1 MQTFAY
7 ICTELQIS
15 LDRLLSAVILANMTA
30 KRTPEE
36 VRHGLKTFTERAFLE
51 DREHLRA
58 RGYASSKQ
66 NRALADQNREKGLK
80 DIQYLPREEKRDL
93 TRVARRKRAK
103 AVYQAY
109 VRAVLDGTPLSVVA
123 ERFGLTEMGVNR
135 IVRERACWIDVK
147 TAAEVEAA
155 LLVQVNQLV
164 QRADDLSAS
173 LDNEL
178 NLIEKRKMS
187 GKNGDY
193 YEIEQTL
200 GAGKDGVAISRRLPF
215 HRARKMLLKERMGVT
230 VDVLSGIRKL
240 LPDNV
245 LKVHI
250 GDVFQQ
256 MDDKPLM
263 DRIQKLRDQREVLI
277 SGLEV
282 K

>member
-1 MQTFAY
+1 MA
-7 ICTELQIS
+7 
-15 LDRLLSAVILANMTA
+15 A
-30 KRTPEE
+30 
-36 VRHGLKTFTERAFLE
+36 
-51 DREHLRA
+51 
-58 RGYASSKQ
+58 
-66 NRALADQNREKGLK
+66 QNREKGLK
-80 DIQYLPREEKRDL
+80 DVQYLPKEEKREL
-93 TRVARRKRAK
+93 GRVARRKRAK
-103 AVYQAY
+103 SVYQAY

-123 ERFGLTEMGVNR
+123 DRFGLTEMGVQR
-135 IVRERACWIDVK
+135 IARERGCWIDLK
-147 TAAEVEAA
+147 TAAEVEAV

-164 QRADDLSAS
+164 ARADDLSAA

-178 NLIEKRKMS
+178 NLIEGRFKKGDN
-187 GKNGDY
+187 GKY
-193 YEIEQTL
+193 YEVEQTL

-230 VDVLSGIRKL
+230 SDVLAGIRKL

-263 DRIQKLRDQREVLI
+263 DRIQVLQSQRDKL
-277 SGLEV
+277 LEV

>member
-1 MQTFAY
+1 MRPKDTG
-7 ICTELQIS
+7 
-15 LDRLLSAVILANMTA
+15 
-30 KRTPEE
+30 
-36 VRHGLKTFTERAFLE
+36 GLKTFTERAFVE
-51 DREHLRA
+51 DQERLRA
-58 RGYASSKQ
+58 LGYSYSRE
-66 NRALADQNREKGLK
+66 NRALNPPKKSEVG
-80 DIQYLPREEKRDL
+80 P
-93 TRVARRKRAK
+93 VSRRKRAK

-109 VRAVLDGTPLSVVA
+109 IRATLDGTPLSVVA
-123 ERFGLTEMGVNR
+123 DRFGLTEASIMR
-135 IVRERACWIDVK
+135 IARDRACWIDVK
-147 TAAEVEAA
+147 TAAEVEAV

-164 QRADDLSAS
+164 ARADDLSAS

-178 NLIEKRKMS
+178 NVIEGRFKKDE
-187 GKNGDY
+187 NGDY

-215 HRARKMLLKERMGVT
+215 HRARKMLLKERMAVSL
-230 VDVLSGIRKL
+230 DVLSGIRKL

-263 DRIQKLRDQREVLI
+263 DRIQVLQAQRDNLMD
-277 SGLEV
+277 SSMEV

>member
-1 MQTFAY
+1 
-7 ICTELQIS
+7 
-15 LDRLLSAVILANMTA
+15 MTA
-30 KRTPEE
+30 KRTDGFNTM
-36 VRHGLKTFTERAFLE
+36 RNRAFRE
-51 DREHLRA
+51 DSERLSR
-58 RGYASSKQ
+58 RGLSWQKH
-66 NRALADQNREKGLK
+66 NRALAQKTKEGGSVADFHRSSA
-80 DIQYLPREEKRDL
+80 EEKRPIE
-93 TRVARRKRAK
+93 RVARRKRAK

-109 VRAVLDGTPLSVVA
+109 VRAILDGTPLSVVA
-123 ERFGLTEMGVNR
+123 ERFGLTEMGINR

-147 TAAEVEAA
+147 TAAEVEAV

-164 QRADDLSAS
+164 ARADDLSAS

-187 GKNGDY
+187 GENGDY

-230 VDVLSGIRKL
+230 VDVLAGIRKL

-256 MDDKPLM
+256 MDDRPLM
-263 DRIQKLRDQREVLI
+263 DRIQKLQAQREVLI
-277 SGLEV
+277 SGSEV

>member
-1 MQTFAY
+1 M
-7 ICTELQIS
+7 
-15 LDRLLSAVILANMTA
+15 R
-30 KRTPEE
+30 PEKAD
-36 VRHGLKTFTERAFLE
+36 GLKTFTERAFLE
-51 DREHLRA
+51 DKERFRA
-58 RGYASSKQ
+58 RGQAFTKE
-66 NRALADQNREKGLK
+66 NRALAAQNREKVLK
-80 DIQYLPREEKRDL
+80 DVKYLPREEKREL
-93 TRVARRKRAK
+93 GRVARRKRAK

-109 VRAVLDGTPLSVVA
+109 VRAILDGTPLSVIA
-123 ERFGLTEMGVNR
+123 DRYGLTEMGVQR

-147 TAAEVEAA
+147 TAAEVEAV

-164 QRADDLSAS
+164 TRADELSAS

-178 NLIEKRKMS
+178 NLIEGRFIG

-200 GAGKDGVAISRRLPF
+200 GAGKDGVAITRRLPF

-245 LKVHI
+245 FKVHI
-250 GDVFQQ
+250 GDIFNR
-256 MDDKPLM
+256 MDDPALM
-263 DRIQKLRDQREVLI
+263 DRIQQLKTQRDNLME
-277 SGLEV
+277 G